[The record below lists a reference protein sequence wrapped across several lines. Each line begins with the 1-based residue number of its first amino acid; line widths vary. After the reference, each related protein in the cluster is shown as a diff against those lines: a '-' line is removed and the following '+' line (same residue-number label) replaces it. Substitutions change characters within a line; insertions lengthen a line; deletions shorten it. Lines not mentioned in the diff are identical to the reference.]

1 MPIDNKQNP
10 QNQQQQ
16 NQQKRPQQ
24 DQQNQQKRPQQDQGR
39 PGQPNQGGRD
49 QQGGMNKGGMNK
61 NKEDEEGKKIG
72 IEFEEVP
79 RLAVLQWH
87 IGPEPYVL
95 FELNGKRLLHKIPRN
110 TKHPA
115 QFARQVVATL
125 LEMPERTDWKVCT
138 LEKDVEAQ
146 QAKQFR
152 EMFMPYDPNFVIP
165 QDASKDVGQQ

>member
-1 MPIDNKQNP
+1 MHLQVIPISPEAILKA
-10 QNQQQQ
+10 
-16 NQQKRPQQ
+16 
-24 DQQNQQKRPQQDQGR
+24 QGLII
-39 PGQPNQGGRD
+39 
-49 QQGGMNKGGMNK
+49 
-61 NKEDEEGKKIG
+61 EEGKKIG